1 MILPLGAS
9 GDLDAAFRAP
19 IAVLYKHSPRC
30 GVCVAAEREIRHFA
44 EGHPDVPVYWLDVL
58 LHRGLAQE
66 VADRSGVAHE
76 SPQVMLL
83 AAGTVRLAASHWN
96 VRAADLDVHAR
107 LSSVTG
113 GSTTAERRP

>member
-1 MILPLGAS
+1 MSLPLGAP

-44 EGHPDVPVYWLDVL
+44 DGHPEVPVYWLDVL
-58 LHRGLAQE
+58 ADPGLARV
-66 VADRSGVAHE
+66 VAARSGVAHE
-76 SPQVMLL
+76 SPQVILL
-83 AAGTVRLAASHWN
+83 AGGAVRLEASHWN
-96 VRAADLDVHAR
+96 VRAADLDEHAR

-113 GSTTAERRP
+113 GPTAR